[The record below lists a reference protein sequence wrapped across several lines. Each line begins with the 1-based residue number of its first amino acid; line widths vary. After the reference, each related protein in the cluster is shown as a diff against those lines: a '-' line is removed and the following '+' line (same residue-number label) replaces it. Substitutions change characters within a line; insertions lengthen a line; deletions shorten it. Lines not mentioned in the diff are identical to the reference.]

1 MDSSCRNCFLH
12 NFLLE
17 VAHASALFDPQA
29 GKGFWW
35 EKCLLHLF
43 SNASLSSKLFS
54 TRVCFTQ
61 FSPHQADF
69 LASVRAKLTSE
80 RRRGFD
86 LLRAKPAT
94 PQWPVAHCCSSFF
107 WVTEAKASTVPE
119 EHVKDPWCFMW
130 HCGGPANPSTF
141 QRSFRGTKNGCAQH
155 TSWTCLQQKSST

>member
-1 MDSSCRNCFLH
+1 MDSSCRNCFLR

-94 PQWPVAHCCSSFF
+94 PQWPVAHCCSTAEGLPTRPRFNVPF
-107 WVTEAKASTVPE
+107 VGPKMDARSTLLG
-119 EHVKDPWCFMW
+119 HVC
-130 HCGGPANPSTF
+130 S
-141 QRSFRGTKNGCAQH
+141 RSLPLRGN
-155 TSWTCLQQKSST
+155 SS